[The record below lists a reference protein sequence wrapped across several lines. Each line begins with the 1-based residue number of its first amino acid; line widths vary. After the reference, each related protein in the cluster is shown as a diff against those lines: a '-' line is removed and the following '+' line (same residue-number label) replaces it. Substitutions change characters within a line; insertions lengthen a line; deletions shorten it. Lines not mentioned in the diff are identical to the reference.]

1 MKFILIL
8 LIILFTFLLINQN
21 KSKLY
26 LSQRSRRLRKLQR
39 SRRSQKYVNDRFNY
53 PSFSPST
60 RNMTYDLR
68 CEPQIPKTSFNFMN
82 SSISPHTS
90 PRCIGI

>member
-1 MKFILIL
+1 MNYILIL
-8 LIILFTFLLINQN
+8 LIILFVFLLINQ
-21 KSKLY
+21 
-26 LSQRSRRLRKLQR
+26 
-39 SRRSQKYVNDRFNY
+39 SQKIQQRVQRVQRIQRLQQKSPGYVNDRFNY

-68 CEPQIPKTSFNFMN
+68 CEPQIPKNSFNFMN